1 MNISTITHA
10 VGMVAAPS
18 MNPWRR
24 QTLIALTAFLTLVD
38 LFAAQA
44 ILPSLARAYN
54 VTPAA
59 MGFAV
64 NASTLGMAIAGLG
77 VAFFG
82 KNLDRRRGIVT
93 SLALLSLPTLAL
105 AFAPDLTS
113 FTLLRIAQG
122 LCMSAAF
129 TLMLSYLAEHCS
141 ATDTAG
147 AFAAYVTGNVASNL
161 IGRLL
166 SAAAADTLGLSGN
179 FIAFAALN
187 LAGAVVVHFS
197 LARTPAMTHGA
208 AAHHGPSPWT
218 VWRTLWVQPALRAAF
233 TFGFLILFVFIG
245 TFTYVNFVLARPPFM
260 LAPMTLGF
268 VYFVFAPAML
278 TTPIA
283 GRFVAR
289 YGVRK
294 TFLFGISAAL
304 TGTPL
309 LALPWLPAVLTGLV
323 LMGAGTFF
331 AQATTTG
338 FVGRAAGADAASANG
353 VYLASYFSGGLVG
366 ALVLGQV
373 FDRAGWL
380 SCVAVLGA
388 ALLAAALLASK
399 LRLPGERT

>member
-1 MNISTITHA
+1 MNTPSLIRALPMS
-10 VGMVAAPS
+10 AAPS
-18 MNPWRR
+18 MHAWRR
-24 QTLIALTAFLTLVD
+24 QALIALTAFLTLVD

-105 AFAPDLTS
+105 AFAPDLTA

-141 ATDTAG
+141 AADTAG

-187 LAGAVVVHFS
+187 LAGAVVVYYS
-197 LARTPAMTHGA
+197 LSRTPAM
-208 AAHHGPSPWT
+208 AHAGMPQHAPAPWT
-218 VWRTLWVQPALRAAF
+218 VWHTLWSQPALRAAF
-233 TFGFLILFVFIG
+233 TIGFLILFVFIG
-245 TFTYVNFVLARPPFM
+245 TFTYVNFVLAREPFA

-268 VYFVFAPAML
+268 VYFVFAPAMI
-278 TTPIA
+278 TTPMA

-289 YGVRK
+289 WGVRK
-294 TFLFGISAAL
+294 TFLLGMGTAL
-304 TGTPL
+304 VGAPL
-309 LALPWLPAVLTGLV
+309 LAAPWLPAVLAGLV
-323 LMGAGTFF
+323 LLGAGTFF

-373 FDRAGWL
+373 FDRFGWPA
-380 SCVAVLGA
+380 CVGVL
-388 ALLAAALLASK
+388 ALAMLVATALASR
-399 LRLPGERT
+399 LRLPGERS